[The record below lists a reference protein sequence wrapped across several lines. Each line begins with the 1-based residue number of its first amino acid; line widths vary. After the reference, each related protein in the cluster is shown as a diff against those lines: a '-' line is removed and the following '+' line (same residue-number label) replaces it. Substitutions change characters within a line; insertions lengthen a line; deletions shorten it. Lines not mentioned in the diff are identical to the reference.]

1 MFVRV
6 LNKIGIYTA
15 KQYLALQADLN
26 AFKERNGY
34 LRLALDAKE
43 DEIKRL
49 AGALQASEEAKSK
62 CVEESERLK
71 LKISKNKQNRR
82 KGRR

>member
-1 MFVRV
+1 MLEKV

-49 AGALQASEEAKSK
+49 AGALQASEEAKARA
-62 CVEESERLK
+62 VEENEELK
-71 LKISKNKQNRR
+71 LKIVKSKQSRR